1 MFLNRSARG
10 HTGLKIK
17 EIFGQKQF
25 SIQSQVGLFFFLFN
39 PGSFVSFSTLFIF
52 VGGFFFRGMLV
63 STIFQKKKFSF
74 LGLFR
79 FMAPDFFCFCFS
91 AAKVS
96 NGRLLLYFLCSDLV
110 LFAHLIESSIIFR
123 RPGKKNSA
131 AHRFRRRRRRCRH
144 RRHHRG
150 RKPFSA
156 ETATGTFPEL
166 SRLKNRK
173 MKRLH

>member
-1 MFLNRSARG
+1 MFLNRSTRG

-25 SIQSQVGLFFFLFN
+25 WIQSKVGLSLFLFN
-39 PGSFVSFSTLFIF
+39 PSFRSPLFLFFS
-52 VGGFFFRGMLV
+52 VAFFRGMLV

-123 RPGKKNSA
+123 RPGKKFGGASVSSSSSSLLPPSPPSSGA
-131 AHRFRRRRRRCRH
+131 KAFLRRNRYRH
-144 RRHHRG
+144 
-150 RKPFSA
+150 
-156 ETATGTFPEL
+156 FPGIVMLE
-166 SRLKNRK
+166 K
-173 MKRLH
+173 